1 MEKMKFSN
9 YNLPDD
15 GAIASITFE
24 DIRWQYGVF
33 RCNSTGSGRDKR
45 YFPWR
50 GVKTAL
56 GEIEEKDW
64 CKLAESLIEFAGE
77 TDLLKYLLQ
86 WYDEHKYPQS
96 SAAEVRKEALQLHTA
111 RIFDNPQW
119 VGFVPF
125 NTKYRPTAL
134 ETAHIVL
141 VRMDCCP
148 EAGSVTQE
156 QIDHAYEGQISCPH
170 CGRWNNFTILKK
182 EIDVDDDSP
191 WETDCEI

>member
-1 MEKMKFSN
+1 MVP
-9 YNLPDD
+9 LPQSPSRISVGNTAYS
-15 GAIASITFE
+15 GATALA
-24 DIRWQYGVF
+24 
-33 RCNSTGSGRDKR
+33 
-45 YFPWR
+45 R
-50 GVKTAL
+50 GVIRDIFL
-56 GEIEEKDW
+56 GVASKLLWGRSKKKDW

-86 WYDEHKYPQS
+86 WCDEHKYPQS

-134 ETAHIVL
+134 DTAHIVL